1 MEFSF
6 NVPFD
11 KAESPPMVR
20 DPVTK
25 KWYMPMVPVYS
36 AEQYAALGDEIETV
50 LGAQHRPR
58 QRSRRHALAAGD
70 ISLALEHVGKLP
82 PSARQAM
89 QGWIQQAQALLAA
102 RAALRQLVAD
112 MAETMYEAPGI
123 GLAATQVNVH
133 QRVIVIDVS
142 EDQKGLQAFINPVIE
157 SVSGMQTYEEGCLSV
172 PGVYDKVDR
181 PSDVR
186 VRYQDLDGK
195 EHVLETGELL
205 AICIQHEIDHL
216 NGKVFVDHLS
226 QLKQTRIKNKLAK
239 LARQNV

>member
-1 MEFSF
+1 MALLPILRFPDERLRT
-6 NVPFD
+6 VA
-11 KAESPPMVR
+11 K
-20 DPVTK
+20 PVT
-25 KWYMPMVPVYS
+25 VF
-36 AEQYAALGDEIETV
+36 D
-50 LGAQHRPR
+50 
-58 QRSRRHALAAGD
+58 
-70 ISLALEHVGKLP
+70 
-82 PSARQAM
+82 
-89 QGWIQQAQALLAA
+89 
-102 RAALRQLVAD
+102 AALRQLVAD

-195 EHVLETGELL
+195 ERVLETGELL

>member
-1 MEFSF
+1 MALLPILRFPDERLRK
-6 NVPFD
+6 VA
-11 KAESPPMVR
+11 K
-20 DPVTK
+20 PVT
-25 KWYMPMVPVYS
+25 VF
-36 AEQYAALGDEIETV
+36 D
-50 LGAQHRPR
+50 
-58 QRSRRHALAAGD
+58 
-70 ISLALEHVGKLP
+70 
-82 PSARQAM
+82 
-89 QGWIQQAQALLAA
+89 
-102 RAALRQLVAD
+102 AALRQLVAD

-157 SVSGMQTYEEGCLSV
+157 SVNGMQTYEEGCLSV